1 MSLAVLADH
10 MASKGRGPDSM
21 LIHMSPREV
30 QGLQALAM
38 KNGGS
43 LTINPETGLPEAGF
57 LDKLLPAI
65 IGFALAPM
73 TAGTS
78 LAFLGATP
86 MASALTVG
94 GLQTLRTGDIGKGIQ
109 AGLGAYGGASLG
121 ANLASAGTG
130 AISSEVG
137 GEALKAAGL
146 TGEAALTAEADQVV
160 QRAVG
165 EKLAAA
171 TPYETL
177 SAGADVVKNNPM
189 KYLKANAMPLASAFG
204 PAILAGESAESNM
217 PKTTTGMIA
226 PYTFDPYSGSYTAAN
241 RYPASPNRAAGGGLM
256 GMAAGGIAGYGDGD
270 DVPRQNGMAQGGMY
284 DFAQR
289 SEPVVRMARG
299 GIAGYAGNEGS
310 LVGGGSR
317 DTFEYNGDTFYSDSG
332 TPVNYF
338 DQQFAPVAT
347 APAATDNAL
356 AAYQAGNYGEASR
369 LLGEAGMGA
378 QDVVN
383 KYGLS
388 QADAATVAQN
398 LGYAGDMSGIQYAAP
413 AANTGYQSVNDL
425 YQGVLGRGV
434 ESEGAAG
441 YWQNQF
447 GPTIDA
453 NEVAQF
459 QQAAQPELAGRNAST
474 TGGLNALAATPAFSN
489 QYTFANINDYIA
501 NNNLDAA
508 GIAAAA
514 KQFNVDPAQVT
525 AAQNAQSVVSNVF
538 RNVLGRDPDPNG
550 LDYWTNQIM
559 TGKSTGQEMLNTF
572 IQNAKANNEIIVN
585 PNIKLDDAVKEFG
598 GYKSSNARDIADEW
612 VRNTLGREVTASDRQ
627 QQWYKDAVNDA
638 VMNTYGKAQDIY
650 GGFKTYAQGEATAT
664 TAKAINDARASL
676 AARGL
681 TEADVIKQTG
691 KTIAQ
696 LVAGGTNLG
705 LDLYQASQLKAPG
718 AATKFD
724 FSTITKAKTVPP
736 VVTPPITYNTA
747 GTNVPGGLESILG
760 LPPGV
765 SGAGITTVNPNGT
778 ITTRPDLTLPMSQ
791 VRDDYVRG
799 GGSLGYTSP
808 TFASLKAV
816 EDKYPLRGGSKQS
829 YDFLTGKTDYDPVPY
844 TKTGELMKPYASS
857 VLGIPMA
864 SAKQMYLFDPATK
877 TYKINP
883 DYAIPTYDKDGKKSL
898 NLTNQDVINYVKSP
912 EYSNDDAFVSWM
924 TSNNLTPEQVAA
936 ATGMSIADVYK
947 KIKKA
952 KPVDAVVAAPVT
964 GQNDGGGGGEANGGL
979 MSMARGGMAQQ
990 FNLGD
995 YSDGGRLLR
1004 GPGDGVSDSIP
1015 ASIGGKRPARLADG
1029 EFVVPARIVSE
1040 LGNGSTEAGA
1050 RKLYAMMDRIQSARR
1065 STVGKGRV
1073 AKNSRAEKYLPA

>member
-65 IGFALAPM
+65 IGFGLNYFVPGLGTAIGGAL
-73 TAGTS
+73 GTS
-78 LAFLGATP
+78 AAVGTGIA
-86 MASALTVG
+86 VG
-94 GLQTLRTGDIGKGIQ
+94 GVQALRTGDIGKGIA
-109 AGLGAYGGASLG
+109 AGLGAYGGAGLSEGLMAAGSTEAGLSSGALNAELAQAQGLPEGLSSGDAFNKFLTSDANPAVSEAVKNATPFERMSAGFDAAKANPSSMLTKDNFKYLG
-121 ANLASAGTG
+121 A
-130 AISSEVG
+130 
-137 GEALKAAGL
+137 AAAPIL
-146 TGEAALTAEADQVV
+146 ADQ
-160 QRAVG
+160 AV
-165 EKLAAA
+165 KSNLPTTA
-171 TPYETL
+171 TKP
-177 SAGADVVKNNPM
+177 
-189 KYLKANAMPLASAFG
+189 
-204 PAILAGESAESNM
+204 
-217 PKTTTGMIA
+217 GMIR
-226 PYTFDPYSGSYTAAN
+226 PYSFDPYGGSYTAGTPYEAQVKK
-241 RYPASPNRAAGGGLM
+241 AADGGLM
-256 GMAAGGIAGYGDGD
+256 GMNDGGYAPG
-270 DVPRQNGMAQGGMY
+270 QLN
-284 DFAQR
+284 FAQQ
-289 SEPVVRMARG
+289 SEPVVRMASG
-299 GIAGYAGNEGS
+299 GIAGYAAGGVSDADILGWFNANPGANDSLIAQTMQQAGVTPDQVARATGADYANVNERYLAATAPVAAAPVTTAPTQMMDTSG
-310 LVGGGSR
+310 GGGS
-317 DTFEYNGDTFYSDSG
+317 
-332 TPVNYF
+332 
-338 DQQFAPVAT
+338 
-347 APAATDNAL
+347 
-356 AAYQAGNYGEASR
+356 AG
-369 LLGEAGMGA
+369 
-378 QDVVN
+378 
-383 KYGLS
+383 
-388 QADAATVAQN
+388 
-398 LGYAGDMSGIQYAAP
+398 
-413 AANTGYQSVNDL
+413 TGYQSVNDL

-459 QQAAQPELAGRNAST
+459 QQAAQAELAGRNAAP

-514 KQFNVDPAQVT
+514 KQFNVDPAQIT

-559 TGKSTGQEMLNTF
+559 TGKSTGQEMLDTF
-572 IQNAKANNEIIVN
+572 IKNAQANKEIIVN

-612 VRNTLGREVTASDRQ
+612 VRNTLGREVTEADRK

-638 VMNTYGKAQDIY
+638 VMNTYDKAKGIY
-650 GGFKTYAQGEATAT
+650 GDFRTYAQGEATAT

-691 KTIAQ
+691 KTIAE
-696 LVAGGTNLG
+696 LIAGGTNLG

-718 AATKFD
+718 AASKFD
-724 FSTITKAKTVPP
+724 FSKIAKVVPPVVIPP

-778 ITTRPDLTLPMSQ
+778 ITTRPNIPGIPAGGFKGMTDLRKAYT
-791 VRDDYVRG
+791 DG
-799 GGSLGYTSP
+799 GGSLGYVPYAPKTIDEFN
-808 TFASLKAV
+808 T
-816 EDKYPLRGGSKQS
+816 KYNKLTGGSKQS
-829 YDFLTGKTDYDPVPY
+829 YDYLMGKTLYDPTPS
-844 TKTGELMKPYASS
+844 TKTGEIMKPYFES
-857 VLGIPMA
+857 VGKIPA
-864 SAKQMYLFDPATK
+864 QENNRNKKYVFVNGKYQL
-877 TYKINP
+877 NP
-883 DYAIPTYDKDGKKSL
+883 DYVKPA
-898 NLTNQDVINYVKSP
+898 YVLAGEK
-912 EYSNDDAFVSWM
+912 
-924 TSNNLTPEQVAA
+924 AA
-936 ATGMSIADVYK
+936 ADKAAAAAKAEEKVADT
-947 KIKKA
+947 
-952 KPVDAVVAAPVT
+952 PVT
-964 GQNDGGGGGEANGGL
+964 DQNAGGGGGGEANGGL
-979 MSMARGGMAQQ
+979 MGMARGGMPQQ

-1015 ASIGGKRPARLADG
+1015 ATIGNKRPARLADG

-1050 RKLYAMMDRIQSARR
+1050 RKLYAMMDRIQKARQG
-1065 STVGKGRV
+1065 TVGKGRV
-1073 AKNSRAEKYLPA
+1073 AKNSRSEKYLPA

>member
-30 QGLQALAM
+30 QGLQALAE
-38 KNGGS
+38 NHGGS

-226 PYTFDPYSGSYTAAN
+226 PYSFDPYSGTYTAAN

-256 GMAAGGIAGYGDGD
+256 GLAAGGIAGYGDGD
-270 DVPRQNGMAQGGMY
+270 DVPRQNGMAQGGIY

-289 SEPVVRMARG
+289 SEPVVRMAEG
-299 GIAGYAGNEGS
+299 GDVQRFAIGDLVKADIDKAYAAGDYGKVNELAQANKITAEDVASTYKGFDTSGLAGLGIN
-310 LVGGGSR
+310 LF
-317 DTFEYNGDTFYSDSG
+317 T
-332 TPVNYF
+332 
-338 DQQFAPVAT
+338 
-347 APAATDNAL
+347 PAAA
-356 AAYQAGNYGEASR
+356 QA
-369 LLGEAGMGA
+369 
-378 QDVVN
+378 
-383 KYGLS
+383 
-388 QADAATVAQN
+388 
-398 LGYAGDMSGIQYAAP
+398 
-413 AANTGYQSVNDL
+413 
-425 YQGVLGRGV
+425 
-434 ESEGAAG
+434 
-441 YWQNQF
+441 
-447 GPTIDA
+447 
-453 NEVAQF
+453 
-459 QQAAQPELAGRNAST
+459 
-474 TGGLNALAATPAFSN
+474 AATPTYTQYSDEAFGAHLAKYPN
-489 QYTFANINDYIA
+489 ANLAEDLVTYNADPAAFNRYIA
-501 NNNLDAA
+501 SLTSPFVGATESGRGSGTF
-508 GIAAAA
+508 GIYNEFVGKGISPDEYYAAAIANDPKYGGWTKDMIQEGYNLNKGMYALSDA
-514 KQFNVDPAQVT
+514 KKGVVT
-525 AAQNAQSVVSNVF
+525 DTDWAKLMVGNGTWDNPQY
-538 RNVLGRDPDPNG
+538 DPNEMAQATG
-550 LDYWTNQIM
+550 LSIAEVRARYELE
-559 TGKSTGQEMLNTF
+559 K
-572 IQNAKANNEIIVN
+572 AKANPIIKTVT
-585 PNIKLDDAVKEFG
+585 
-598 GYKSSNARDIADEW
+598 
-612 VRNTLGREVTASDRQ
+612 NTVT
-627 QQWYKDAVNDA
+627 
-638 VMNTYGKAQDIY
+638 G
-650 GGFKTYAQGEATAT
+650 
-664 TAKAINDARASL
+664 
-676 AARGL
+676 
-681 TEADVIKQTG
+681 TG
-691 KTIAQ
+691 T
-696 LVAGGTNLG
+696 GGTNVIG
-705 LDLYQASQLKAPG
+705 TG
-718 AATKFD
+718 GIGTGG
-724 FSTITKAKTVPP
+724 IG
-736 VVTPPITYNTA
+736 A
-747 GTNVPGGLESILG
+747 GTGVSLG
-760 LPPGV
+760 TATNLSPGV
-765 SGAGITTVNPNGT
+765 SGGGNTYVNANGT
-778 ITTRPDLTLPMSQ
+778 ITTRPDFSLPMRD
-791 VRDDYVRG
+791 VRDAYTTG
-799 GGSLGYTSP
+799 GGSLGFESYVPKTIEEFD
-808 TFASLKAV
+808 T
-816 EDKYPLRGGSKQS
+816 KYGSRLTGGSKQS
-829 YDFLTGKTDYDPVPY
+829 LDYLTGKTKYSPTPY
-844 TKTGELMKPYASS
+844 TPTGEVMKPYAES
-857 VLGIPMA
+857 VLGVPMA
-864 SAKQMYLFDPATK
+864 SSKKMYLFDPTTK
-877 TYKINP
+877 QYKINP

-912 EYSNDDAFVSWM
+912 EYSNDDTFVSWM
-924 TSNNLTPEQVAA
+924 TANNLSPEQVAA

-952 KPVDAVVAAPVT
+952 KPVETVADTAVT
-964 GQNDGGGGGEANGGL
+964 GQNDGGGGGGGEANGGL
-979 MSMARGGMAQQ
+979 MAMARGGMSQQ

-1050 RKLYAMMDRIQSARR
+1050 RKLYAMMDRIQKARR

-1073 AKNSRAEKYLPA
+1073 AKNSRSEKYLPA